1 MNYDALKENEVQL
14 SRSQH
19 IIYLTFLTVAVFF
32 VWAYFAELVE
42 VSNGMGK
49 VIPSSKEQ
57 TIQSLEGGILTELL
71 VKEGMIV
78 EAGQRLARLD
88 PTQTESLL
96 GESAVKYRA
105 SLAKS
110 VRLTAEL
117 EAKPLVFPELLQD
130 YPDLIREETELY
142 HSRRARITDILQS
155 IDEAVDLLARELKIS
170 QDLQR
175 SGAASSVEV
184 IRLERQM
191 SDLRLR
197 RIESE
202 TQYFVQA
209 REELAE
215 ANANVQAYSSVL
227 VGRRDTLERTTFY
240 SPVRGIVKDIEI
252 TTIGGVVPANGKLM
266 EIVPLDDQLL
276 VEARIS
282 PADIAF
288 IRPGLEAS
296 VKITAYDYSIFGDLR
311 GEVTTIS
318 PDTLRDEAN
327 PDVFYYR
334 VNILTDKDYLENKKG
349 QQFPIVPGM
358 IATVDITTGGKTVL
372 DYLIKPLN
380 KAREAMRER

>member
-1 MNYDALKENEVQL
+1 MDYAALTENEVQL
-14 SRSQH
+14 SRSHH
-19 IIYLTFLTVAVFF
+19 IIYLTLLAFVGFF

-57 TIQSLEGGILTELL
+57 TIQSLEGGILTEIL

-78 EAGQRLARLD
+78 EAGQKLARLD

-96 GESAVKYRA
+96 GESAVKYRT

-110 VRLTAEL
+110 LRLTAEL
-117 EAKPLVFPELLQD
+117 EDKPLEFPENLQE
-130 YPDLIREETELY
+130 YPELIREETELY
-142 HSRRARITDILQS
+142 HSRRARIADILQS
-155 IDEAVDLLARELKIS
+155 IDEAMALLSRELAIS
-170 QDLQR
+170 KDLQR

-197 RIESE
+197 RIESQ
-202 TQYFVQA
+202 TQYLVQA

-215 ANANVQAYSSVL
+215 ANANVAAASSVL
-227 VGRRDTLERTTFY
+227 VGKRDTLNRTTFY

-252 TTIGGVVPANGKLM
+252 TTIGGVVPSNGKLM

-327 PDVFYYR
+327 PEVYYYR
-334 VNILTDKDYLENKKG
+334 VNILTEQDYLENKNG

-358 IATVDITTGGKTVL
+358 IATVDITTGSKTVL